1 MSKGDENKSNINRNC
16 ADGSDM
22 DTSGKNK
29 GSIDDCSIDERN
41 TNEGGINECSTN
53 GCSTGEGSINDSGLN
68 EIVYKKTLSPEITL
82 YRVKAPLIAQK
93 REAGQ
98 FVVVRLNQMGERI
111 PLTIADSDPQEG
123 TITLVVQE
131 VGATT
136 KKMAAYQQGESF
148 LDVVGPL
155 GKPTEIEHYG
165 TVVCVGGG
173 VGNAVV
179 YPIAKAMKAAGNRVI
194 SIIGARTKDLLV
206 LEDEARQVSDEVHV
220 TTDDGSY
227 GRHGFVTDELTRLLK
242 NGETVD
248 LAVAIGP
255 AIMMKAVCDV
265 TRNYNIR
272 TIVSLNSIM
281 VDGTG
286 MCGACRVE
294 VGGQTKFVCVDGPE
308 FDGHQVN
315 FDLLMARLR
324 MYLPEEK
331 KAMEVLDRTG
341 QAQTAVRAAGNSP
354 PGGNDG

>member
-1 MSKGDENKSNINRNC
+1 M
-16 ADGSDM
+16 
-22 DTSGKNK
+22 
-29 GSIDDCSIDERN
+29 
-41 TNEGGINECSTN
+41 
-53 GCSTGEGSINDSGLN
+53 N
-68 EIVYKKTLSPEITL
+68 EIVFKQALSPEIKL
-82 YRVKAPLIAQK
+82 YKVRSPLIAEK
-93 REAGQ
+93 RKAGQ
-98 FVVVRLNQMGERI
+98 FVVVRLDEKGERI
-111 PLTIADSDPQEG
+111 PLTIADSDPREG

-136 KKMAAYQQGESF
+136 KRMDDYQQGDR
-148 LDVVGPL
+148 LWDVVGPL
-155 GKPTEIEHYG
+155 GIPTEVRKYG

-206 LEDEARQVSDEVHV
+206 LEEENRATSDELYV

-227 GRHGFVTDELTRLLK
+227 GKHGFVTAELARLLQA
-242 NGETVD
+242 ETQVD
-248 LAVAIGP
+248 LVVAIGP
-255 AIMMKAVCDV
+255 AIMMKAVCDL
-265 TRNYNIR
+265 TKSHDIR

-281 VDGTG
+281 VDATG

-294 VGGQTKFVCVDGPE
+294 VGGKTKFVCVDGPE

-331 KAMEVLDRTG
+331 RAMEVLQEKCSQDR
-341 QAQTAVRAAGNSP
+341 
-354 PGGNDG
+354 